1 MIQQFRSYPDTRQF
15 RSAYIRGE
23 RPRLSFSRHA
33 AQRFAEMR
41 ITEDELFNV
50 LAKPLHV
57 GYSAKYD
64 AVTIQGERI
73 AVSVMLD
80 RYGYPEVATILW
92 RTREDWAEASE
103 RGHMGEGRRVKLT
116 VPTRADRAAVAR

>member
-1 MIQQFRSYPDTRQF
+1 MIQQFRSYPDTRRF
-15 RSAYIRGE
+15 RTAYIRGE
-23 RPRLSFSRHA
+23 RPRLSFSQHA

-41 ITEDELFNV
+41 ITEGELFEA

-73 AVSVMLD
+73 TVSVMLD

-92 RTREDWAEASE
+92 RTQEDWKAAAD
-103 RGHMGEGRRVKLT
+103 RGHMGEGRRVKHT
-116 VPTRADRAAVAR
+116 VPTRADRAVAR